1 MRVENRTGML
11 SGVADTEVEDAESE
25 VNERVDRGADE
36 VVELELVLM
45 LVLVDPLLDV
55 VSESFAVSDL
65 LSDVNDDDN
74 DDDDDDV
81 DVDVDVAESLV
92 DEVAACES
100 LELEGAMTVMVTTPE
115 TELSVA
121 RSEPINSAIDVLIG
135 YSIDNVPICCSDIG
149 ERLLNVKVEVT
160 ESVGDGDVAEV
171 GLVELLLSDD
181 DNDVDAVLVVRLDSV
196 ERGVEVVGEE
206 VVDASVDVIVDDGE
220 LFVKLEVCVLDVK
233 DDDGVVELLEL
244 DVVKPPNQALKLG
257 VADKELDKLTV
268 VDGDVTR
275 ESVVDGA
282 KSKLLEWSSDNDAVV
297 NVELLLV
304 VEAGENSQSAE
315 VDESSVLEVLV
326 LRVLEIGVLD

>member
-1 MRVENRTGML
+1 
-11 SGVADTEVEDAESE
+11 
-25 VNERVDRGADE
+25 
-36 VVELELVLM
+36 M

-65 LSDVNDDDN
+65 LT
-74 DDDDDDV
+74 DV

-115 TELSVA
+115 AELSVA

-135 YSIDNVPICCSDIG
+135 YSIDN
-149 ERLLNVKVEVT
+149 
-160 ESVGDGDVAEV
+160 SVGDGDVAEV

-196 ERGVEVVGEE
+196 EREVKVVGEE
-206 VVDASVDVIVDDGE
+206 VVDASVDDIVNDGV
-220 LFVKLEVCVLDVK
+220 LFVKLELDVK
-233 DDDGVVELLEL
+233 DDDSIVELLEL

-275 ESVVDGA
+275 ESVEDGA
-282 KSKLLEWSSDNDAVV
+282 KSKLLEWLSDNDAVV
-297 NVELLLV
+297 DVELLLV

-315 VDESSVLEVLV
+315 VDESS
-326 LRVLEIGVLD
+326 

>member
-1 MRVENRTGML
+1 
-11 SGVADTEVEDAESE
+11 VEDAESE
-25 VNERVDRGADE
+25 VNERVDWGADK
-36 VVELELVLM
+36 VVELELM

-65 LSDVNDDDN
+65 LT
-74 DDDDDDV
+74 DV

-115 TELSVA
+115 AELSVA

-135 YSIDNVPICCSDIG
+135 YSIDN
-149 ERLLNVKVEVT
+149 
-160 ESVGDGDVAEV
+160 SVGDGDVAEV

-196 ERGVEVVGEE
+196 EREVKVVGEE
-206 VVDASVDVIVDDGE
+206 VVDASVDDISVEGRCE
-220 LFVKLEVCVLDVK
+220 LDVK
-233 DDDGVVELLEL
+233 DDDSIVELLEL

-275 ESVVDGA
+275 ESVEDGA
-282 KSKLLEWSSDNDAVV
+282 KSKLLEWLSDNDAVV
-297 NVELLLV
+297 DVELLLV

-315 VDESSVLEVLV
+315 VDESSVLEALV

>member
-1 MRVENRTGML
+1 ML

-74 DDDDDDV
+74 DDDDD

-220 LFVKLEVCVLDVK
+220 LFVKLEVCV
-233 DDDGVVELLEL
+233 
-244 DVVKPPNQALKLG
+244 
-257 VADKELDKLTV
+257 
-268 VDGDVTR
+268 
-275 ESVVDGA
+275 
-282 KSKLLEWSSDNDAVV
+282 
-297 NVELLLV
+297 
-304 VEAGENSQSAE
+304 
-315 VDESSVLEVLV
+315 VL
-326 LRVLEIGVLD
+326 

>member
-1 MRVENRTGML
+1 
-11 SGVADTEVEDAESE
+11 
-25 VNERVDRGADE
+25 
-36 VVELELVLM
+36 M

-74 DDDDDDV
+74 DDDDD

-220 LFVKLEVCVLDVK
+220 LFVKLELDVK

-315 VDESSVLEVLV
+315 
-326 LRVLEIGVLD
+326 

>member
-1 MRVENRTGML
+1 
-11 SGVADTEVEDAESE
+11 
-25 VNERVDRGADE
+25 
-36 VVELELVLM
+36 M

-65 LSDVNDDDN
+65 LT
-74 DDDDDDV
+74 DV

-115 TELSVA
+115 AELSVA

-135 YSIDNVPICCSDIG
+135 C
-149 ERLLNVKVEVT
+149 E
-160 ESVGDGDVAEV
+160 
-171 GLVELLLSDD
+171 
-181 DNDVDAVLVVRLDSV
+181 
-196 ERGVEVVGEE
+196 
-206 VVDASVDVIVDDGE
+206 
-220 LFVKLEVCVLDVK
+220 LDVK
-233 DDDGVVELLEL
+233 DDDSIVELLEL

-275 ESVVDGA
+275 ESVEDGA
-282 KSKLLEWSSDNDAVV
+282 KSKLLEWLSDNDAVV
-297 NVELLLV
+297 DVELLLV

-315 VDESSVLEVLV
+315 VDESSVLEALV

>member
-1 MRVENRTGML
+1 ML

-74 DDDDDDV
+74 DDDDD

-220 LFVKLEVCVLDVK
+220 LFVKLELDVK